1 MGFLNQAAR
10 FAQGLEETNDWTRRW
25 PCHCCHLTW
34 DTLTWPVIL
43 RDLETPIKSHDIPE
57 LKIIDSSLAP
67 VLASSKIDS
76 YMSLSKIFGI
86 GVISMGM
93 VHHEVLDIA
102 LGVETSTLRDTVK
115 EDKATGKM
123 RL

>member
-1 MGFLNQAAR
+1 MACDFEG
-10 FAQGLEETNDWTRRW
+10 
-25 PCHCCHLTW
+25 
-34 DTLTWPVIL
+34 IL
-43 RDLETPIKSHDIPE
+43 RLQKNLTMYNKN
-57 LKIIDSSLAP
+57 IDSSLAP

-76 YMSLSKIFGI
+76 YISLSKIFGF
-86 GVISMGM
+86 GVLIMGM
-93 VHHEVLDIA
+93 VHHEVLDIT